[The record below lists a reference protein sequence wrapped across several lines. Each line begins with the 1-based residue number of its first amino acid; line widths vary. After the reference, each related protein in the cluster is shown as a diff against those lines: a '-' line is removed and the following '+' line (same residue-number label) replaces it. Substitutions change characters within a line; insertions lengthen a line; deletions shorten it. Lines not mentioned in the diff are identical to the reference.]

1 MPLLVHNVVGMTFS
15 GTRPRVK
22 TPWHVVVIVA
32 EPLLWAVNNPSLLI
46 VSTNVL
52 SVCQSVQDVVMFC
65 LVPSENV
72 PMATV

>member
-1 MPLLVHNVVGMTFS
+1 MTFN
-15 GTRPRVK
+15 GTSPRAK

-32 EPLLWAVNNPSLLI
+32 EPLLWAVNSPSLLI

-52 SVCQSVQDVVMFC
+52 SDCQSVQEVVMFC

-72 PMATV
+72 PMAIV